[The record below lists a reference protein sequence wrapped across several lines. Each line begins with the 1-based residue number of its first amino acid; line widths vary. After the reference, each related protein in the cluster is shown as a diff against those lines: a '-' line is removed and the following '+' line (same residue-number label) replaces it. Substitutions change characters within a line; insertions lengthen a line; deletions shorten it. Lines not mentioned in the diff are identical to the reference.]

1 MEDMK
6 TSSKG
11 KLGLIMAAAPVVLE
25 LLVKT
30 RAAQKK
36 KSRYTRARKRDRVI
50 DTLLSRAQK
59 AVGKPGKRRLF

>member
-1 MEDMK
+1 MDSMK

-25 LLVKT
+25 LLVKA

-36 KSRYTRARKRDRVI
+36 NSRYTRARKRDRMI
-50 DTLLSRAQK
+50 DSLLSGAQR
-59 AVGKPGKRRLF
+59 AVGKRGKRRFF

>member
-1 MEDMK
+1 MDGMK

-25 LLVKT
+25 LLVKA
-30 RAAQKK
+30 RQKQRG
-36 KSRYTRARKRDRVI
+36 RYATARKRDRII

-59 AVGKPGKRRLF
+59 VVGKPGRRRFF